1 MRPMFKNTADKDTF
15 GKKKKKANATAAVGL
30 SLLARTFGV
39 DV

>member
-1 MRPMFKNTADKDTF
+1 MRPMLKNTADKDTF
-15 GKKKKKANATAAVGL
+15 GKKKANAAAAVGL

>member
-1 MRPMFKNTADKDTF
+1 MRPMLKNTADKDTF
-15 GKKKKKANATAAVGL
+15 GKKKKANAAAAVGL